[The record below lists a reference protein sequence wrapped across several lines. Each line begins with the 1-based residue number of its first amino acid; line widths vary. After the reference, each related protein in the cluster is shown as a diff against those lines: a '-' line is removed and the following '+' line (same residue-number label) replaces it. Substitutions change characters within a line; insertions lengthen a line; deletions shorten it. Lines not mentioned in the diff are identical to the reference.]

1 MTMRVGVL
9 GAGISGIGAAL
20 LAKSRGH
27 DVWVSDGMEISAER
41 KKLLEEN
48 KIPFE
53 EKGHSIDKLVACD
66 LIVKSPGISNKSE
79 ILKALLDAGKEIIGE
94 IEWAYRNA
102 EGKIIGIT
110 GSNGKTTTTGL
121 CHHFLQEAGMNAAK
135 VGNVGE
141 GFCHFL
147 AEYKADWYVCELS
160 SFQLEDL
167 EAFRPR
173 VAILLNITPDH
184 LDRYEYNLDKYADA
198 KMRIVQA
205 MTEEDTLIYNAMDP
219 VTVAKVVSTQM
230 ESRLWSIRET
240 DLIDDERVYV
250 QDDLILDISTSRLMG
265 RHNQVNVIA
274 AARAALLA
282 GCPAESLQSSLESFV
297 NEAHRME
304 WAGVQKDVRYIN
316 DSKATNVDAV
326 YYALGAMKTP
336 VIWIAGGLDKGND
349 YGPIMD
355 LVRNKVKA
363 LICLG
368 IDNSKLYEAFS
379 TTVNKISETT
389 TMREAVRRAASH
401 ASSGDT
407 VLLSP
412 ACASFDLFR
421 DYRDRGDQFK
431 KEVIELENV

>member
-1 MTMRVGVL
+1 MYMKVGVL

-27 DVWVSDGMEISAER
+27 EVWVSDGMEIKAER
-41 KKLLEEN
+41 KEILEQH

-53 EKGHSIDKLVACD
+53 EKGHDLERLVACD
-66 LIVKSPGISNKSE
+66 IIIKSPGIPNNSE
-79 ILKALLDAGKEIIGE
+79 VLRTLTDAGKEIIGE

-121 CHHFLQEAGMNAAK
+121 CHHFLESAGMKAAK
-135 VGNVGE
+135 VGNIGE

-147 AEYKADWYVCELS
+147 AAHSADWYVCELS
-160 SFQLEDL
+160 SFQLEDV
-167 EAFRPR
+167 ETFRPTI
-173 VAILLNITPDH
+173 AILLNITPDH
-184 LDRYEYNLDKYADA
+184 LDRYEYNLDKYAEA
-198 KMRIVQA
+198 KMRIVRN
-205 MTEEDTLIYNAMDP
+205 MKEDDTLIYNAMDI
-219 VTVAKVVSTQM
+219 VTVAKVTSGQR
-230 ESRLWSIRET
+230 EARLWSMRET
-240 DLIDDERVYV
+240 DLIGDEQVYV
-250 QDDLILDISTSRLMG
+250 KDDLVLDLSLSRLMG
-265 RHNQVNVIA
+265 KHNQVNVLA

-282 GCPAESLQSSLESFV
+282 GCPAESLQASLESFV
-297 NEAHRME
+297 NESHRME
-304 WAGVQKDVRYIN
+304 LVGAHNGVKYIN

-326 YYALGAMKTP
+326 YYALGAMKSKI
-336 VIWIAGGLDKGND
+336 IWIAGGQDKGND

-355 LVRNKVKA
+355 LVKNKVKA

-368 IDNSKLYEAFS
+368 IDNKKLIDAFS
-379 TTVNKISETT
+379 TEVYFLSETT

-421 DYRDRGDQFK
+421 DYKDRGDQFK
-431 KEVIELENV
+431 KEFSALTDV

>member
-1 MTMRVGVL
+1 MKVGIL

-27 DVWVSDGMEISAER
+27 EVWVSDGGPVTEER
-41 KKLLEEN
+41 KKILNEAY
-48 KIPFE
+48 IPFE
-53 EKGHSIDKLVACD
+53 EKGHQFERLVACD
-66 LIVKSPGISNKSE
+66 LIVKSPGIPQTSP
-79 ILKALLDAGKEIIGE
+79 LMQDLLQAGKEIIGE

-102 EGKIIGIT
+102 KGKIIGIT

-121 CHHFLQEAGMNAAK
+121 CHHFLHNAGMNVAK

-147 AEYKADWYVCELS
+147 AEQEADWYVCELS
-160 SFQLEDL
+160 SFQLEDVETL
-167 EAFRPR
+167 RTR
-173 VAILLNITPDH
+173 IAILLNITPDH
-184 LDRYEYNLDKYADA
+184 LDRYEYSLDKYAAA
-198 KMRIVQA
+198 KMRITLN
-205 MTEEDTLIYNAMDP
+205 MTEDDTLIYNAMDP
-219 VTVAKVVSTQM
+219 VTVSKVVAAHTDA
-230 ESRLWSIRET
+230 RLSSIRET
-240 DLIDDERVYV
+240 DLLGDDKVFVRE
-250 QDDLILDISTSRLMG
+250 DLILDLSTSRLMG

-282 GCPAESLQSSLESFV
+282 GCPAETLQTSLESFV
-297 NEAHRME
+297 NESHRME
-304 WAGVQKDVRYIN
+304 WAGEYRGVKYIN

-326 YYALGAMKTP
+326 YYALGAMKSK

-368 IDNSKLYEAFS
+368 IDNKKLFDAFS
-379 TTVNKISETT
+379 TEVYFLSETT
-389 TMREAVRRAASH
+389 TMREAVRRAASL
-401 ASSGDT
+401 SSPGDT

-412 ACASFDLFR
+412 ACASFDLFK

-431 KEVIELENV
+431 KYVSELNDV

>member
-1 MTMRVGVL
+1 MTLKVGVL

-27 DVWVSDGMEISAER
+27 DVWVSDGNEINKER
-41 KKLLEEN
+41 KEILIKH
-48 KIPFE
+48 KVPFE
-53 EKGHSIDKLVACD
+53 EKGHDLERLVACD
-66 LIVKSPGISNKSE
+66 IIIKSPGIPNSSM
-79 ILKALLDAGKEIIGE
+79 ILRALTDAGKEIIGE
-94 IEWAYRNA
+94 IEWAFRNA
-102 EGKIIGIT
+102 DGKIIGIT

-121 CHHFLQEAGMNAAK
+121 CHHFLQAAGMDAAK

-147 AEYKADWYVCELS
+147 AGGRADWYVCELS
-160 SFQLEDL
+160 SFQLEDV
-167 EAFRPR
+167 ETFRPEI
-173 VAILLNITPDH
+173 AILINITPDH
-184 LDRYEYNLDKYADA
+184 LDRYDYSLDKYADA
-198 KMRIVQA
+198 KMR
-205 MTEEDTLIYNAMDP
+205 MMRNMKEEDTLIYNAMDP
-219 VTVAKVVSTQM
+219 VTVAKVIGG
-230 ESRLWSIRET
+230 ESEERLWSIRET
-240 DLIDDERVYV
+240 DLIGDDKVYV
-250 QDDLILDISTSRLMG
+250 KDDLVLDLSRSRLMG

-282 GCPAESLQSSLESFV
+282 GCPAESLQASLESFV
-297 NEAHRME
+297 NESHRME
-304 WAGVQKDVRYIN
+304 LVGEHNGVKYIN

-326 YYALGAMKTP
+326 YYALRAMKTP
-336 VIWIAGGLDKGND
+336 VIWIAGGQDKGNE

-355 LVRNKVKA
+355 LVKNKVKA

-368 IDNSKLYEAFS
+368 LDNKKLFDAFS
-379 TTVNKISETT
+379 TEVYFISETT

-431 KEVIELENV
+431 KEVNALSYV

>member
-1 MTMRVGVL
+1 MGLKVGVL

-27 DVWVSDGMEISAER
+27 EVWVSDGMEIKAER
-41 KKLLEEN
+41 KEILVKHH
-48 KIPFE
+48 IPFE
-53 EKGHSIDKLVACD
+53 EKGHHLERLVACD
-66 LIVKSPGISNKSE
+66 IIIKSPGIANKSE
-79 ILKALLDAGKEIIGE
+79 ILQALTDAGKEIIGE
-94 IEWAYRNA
+94 IEWAYRNVD
-102 EGKIIGIT
+102 GKIIGIT

-121 CHHFLQEAGMNAAK
+121 CHHFLQQAGIDAAK

-147 AEYKADWYVCELS
+147 AEHKAEWYVCELS
-160 SFQLEDL
+160 SFQLEDV
-167 EAFRPR
+167 ETFRPQ

-184 LDRYEYNLDKYADA
+184 LDRYDYSLDKYADA
-198 KMRIVQA
+198 KMRMMLN
-205 MTEEDTLIYNAMDP
+205 MTEEDTLIYNAIDP
-219 VTVAKVVSTQM
+219 VTVAKVVSA
-230 ESRLWSIRET
+230 ESQERLWSIRET
-240 DLIDDERVYV
+240 DLIGDDKVYV
-250 QDDLILDISTSRLMG
+250 KDDLVLDLSRSRLMG
-265 RHNQVNVIA
+265 RHNQINVIA

-282 GCPAESLQSSLESFV
+282 GCPAESLQGSLESFV
-297 NEAHRME
+297 NESHRME
-304 WAGVQKDVRYIN
+304 LVGAHDGVKYIN

-326 YYALGAMKTP
+326 YYALGAMKTK
-336 VIWIAGGLDKGND
+336 VIWIVGGQDKGND

-363 LICLG
+363 VICLG
-368 IDNSKLYEAFS
+368 LDNKKLFDAFS
-379 TTVNKISETT
+379 TEVFYISETT

-401 ASSGDT
+401 ASPGDT

-431 KEVIELENV
+431 QEVNALSHV